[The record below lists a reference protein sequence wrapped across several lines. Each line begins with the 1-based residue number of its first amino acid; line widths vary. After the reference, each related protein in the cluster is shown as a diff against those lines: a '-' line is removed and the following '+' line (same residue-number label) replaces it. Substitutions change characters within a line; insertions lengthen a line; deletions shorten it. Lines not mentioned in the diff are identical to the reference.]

1 MSKQAYRKARR
12 LIRDNGYYAVRWL
25 RMSEASIMLRLKN
38 QKEDA
43 LQQRSEDARIMDMA
57 HAYGY

>member
-25 RMSEASIMLRLKN
+25 RMGEASVMLRLRY
-38 QKEDA
+38 QKDDVIACGLLDSHMKIE
-43 LQQRSEDARIMDMA
+43 ARGM
-57 HAYGY
+57 